1 MSAILEELVGTARG
15 LSASGLVT
23 GAGGNV
29 SAREGGGMWISPSGF
44 SLGEAAAADYPCVDI
59 DSGEIVSPGRRPSSE
74 VLMHLGIYRARP
86 ELEAVIHT
94 HPRTAIA
101 LTAAGHDLRPMFA
114 DYYVY
119 LGPNVPHVD
128 YVTVTT
134 PELAAAV
141 TAGFADPGVV
151 GMVLRNHG
159 SITVG
164 ASIKEA
170 LYRSLAIEEQADIQ
184 WRALQVGT
192 PAFLSE
198 KECARLDELG
208 SEEYRRR
215 LLAEMKT
222 RQDG

>member
-1 MSAILEELVGTARG
+1 
-15 LSASGLVT
+15 
-23 GAGGNV
+23 
-29 SAREGGGMWISPSGF
+29 
-44 SLGEAAAADYPCVDI
+44 
-59 DSGEIVSPGRRPSSE
+59 
-74 VLMHLGIYRARP
+74 MHLGIYRARP

-101 LTAAGHDLRPMFA
+101 LTAAGHDLRPIFADYA

-119 LGPNVPHVD
+119 LGAKVPHID

-134 PELAAAV
+134 PQLADAV
-141 TAGFADPGVV
+141 TAGFADPEVV

-170 LYRSLAIEEQADIQ
+170 FYRSLAIEEQADIQ
-184 WRALQVGT
+184 WRALQVGNPT
-192 PAFLSE
+192 FLSDE
-198 KECARLDELG
+198 ECARLDELG

-222 RQDG
+222 RPEG